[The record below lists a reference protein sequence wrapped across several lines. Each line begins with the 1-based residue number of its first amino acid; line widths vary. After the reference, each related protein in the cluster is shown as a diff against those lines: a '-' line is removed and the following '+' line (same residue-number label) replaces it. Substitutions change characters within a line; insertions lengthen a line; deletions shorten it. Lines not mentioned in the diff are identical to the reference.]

1 VAGET
6 DPDKAPRKL
15 KGWCAETVSRLAA
28 MQQVLYARAK
38 SVSSNLKETPMGLR
52 NVAIIAHVDHGKTTL
67 VDQLFRQSGTFRD
80 NQRVEERA
88 MDSNDLEKERGIT
101 ILAKCTSVEWTHGG
115 ETTRIN
121 IVDTP
126 GHADFGGEVERIL
139 SMVDGVILL
148 VDAAEG
154 PMPQTKFVT
163 GKALA
168 LGLRPIVV
176 VNKVDRS
183 DARADEVLDE
193 VFELFMALDASD
205 EQLDFPALFASGR
218 GGYAGLSADVRSGD
232 LTPLFEKI
240 VEHVPAPDADPAGP
254 FAMLATLLD
263 RDNFL
268 GRILTGRITSGKLSA
283 NMPIRAL
290 DPEGKVVEEGRAS
303 KVFAFR
309 GLERVPVESA
319 EAGDIVAI
327 AGLSTATVANTI
339 AEPSVT
345 AALPAQPIDP
355 PTLAMTFAVND
366 SPFAG
371 REGSKVTSRMIRDRL
386 LRESE
391 GNVAIRVTESADKD
405 SFEVAGRGEL
415 QLGVLIETMRR
426 EGFELGISRPRVL
439 FRDGPNGR
447 EEPYETV
454 VIDVD
459 EEHSGTVV
467 EKMALR
473 KGEMT
478 DMRPS
483 GGGKTRLTFIA
494 PSRGLIGYHGEFLS
508 DTRGTGI
515 MNRLFDSY
523 GPHKGQITGRQN
535 GVLISMEQGE
545 AVAYALNALEDRG
558 ILFISPGEPLY
569 QGMVIGENA
578 KPQDLE
584 VNPLKSK
591 QLTNFRASGKDDAIR
606 LTPPKRMTLEQ
617 AIAYIDDD
625 ELVEVTPKSIRI
637 RKRFLDPHER
647 KRESRKA
654 AA

>member
-1 VAGET
+1 
-6 DPDKAPRKL
+6 
-15 KGWCAETVSRLAA
+15 
-28 MQQVLYARAK
+28 M
-38 SVSSNLKETPMGLR
+38 NLR

-101 ILAKCTSVEWTHGG
+101 ILAKCTSVEWAPPGGG
-115 ETTRIN
+115 ETVHIN

-126 GHADFGGEVERIL
+126 GHADFGAEVERIL

-176 VNKVDRS
+176 VNKIDRP
-183 DARADEVLDE
+183 DARPAEVLDE
-193 VFELFMALDASD
+193 IFELFLSLDAND
-205 EQLDFPALFASGR
+205 EQLDFPTLYASGR
-218 GGYAGLSADVRSGD
+218 SGYAGLTDDVRSGD
-232 LTPLFEKI
+232 LRPLFQAI
-240 VEHVPAPDADPAGP
+240 VDHVPAPEANPDGP
-254 FAMLATLLD
+254 FRMIGVLLD
-263 RDNFL
+263 RDPFL
-268 GRILTGRITSGKLSA
+268 GRILTGRIESGRLEVNA
-283 NMPIRAL
+283 PIKAL
-290 DPEGKVVEEGRAS
+290 DVEGNEVEAGRAT

-309 GLERVPVESA
+309 GLERVPVETA
-319 EAGDIVAI
+319 QAGDIVAI
-327 AGLSTATVANTI
+327 AGLTKATVSNTI
-339 AEPSVT
+339 ADPGLT
-345 AALPAQPIDP
+345 QPLRARPIDP
-355 PTLAMTFAVND
+355 PTLAMSFAVND
-366 SPFAG
+366 SPYAG
-371 REGSKVTSRMIRDRL
+371 RDGDKVQSRVIRDRL
-386 LRESE
+386 EREAE

-405 SFEVAGRGEL
+405 AFEVAGRGEL

-426 EGFELGISRPRVL
+426 EGFELSISRPRVL
-439 FRDGPNGR
+439 FRDGPPNPDGSRPR

-459 EEHSGTVV
+459 DEHSGTVV
-467 EKMALR
+467 EKMAQR

-483 GGGKTRLTFIA
+483 GGGKTRLTFSA

-515 MNRLFDSY
+515 MNRLFERY
-523 GPHKGQITGRQN
+523 GPYKGPIQGRQN
-535 GVLISMEQGE
+535 GVLISMEKGP
-545 AVAYALNALEDRG
+545 AVAYALSALEERG
-558 ILFISPGEPLY
+558 QLFISPGELLY
-569 QGMVIGENA
+569 EGMVIGENA

-591 QLTNFRASGKDDAIR
+591 QLTNFRASGPKDEGIR
-606 LTPPKRMTLEQ
+606 LTPPRRMSLEQ
-617 AIAYIDDD
+617 AIAYIQDD
-625 ELVEVTPKSIRI
+625 ELVEVTPKHVRI

-647 KRESRKA
+647 KRASRKLEA
-654 AA
+654 A